1 MQAIVEEHF
10 PIIQCRGADSPVV
23 ASAEEASQPAGVRLI
38 TEGGTEQKVFMLLSG
53 QCNVTIDGQLIATLG
68 AGDMFGELPLLT
80 KAPHIASVTSASK
93 IIYYS
98 IPHKIVSR
106 ELSRTKHSDP
116 AGFEIK
122 AKEILSSCSRR
133 FGMGEGSLQYGF
145 TSLVA
150 DGVDVAALRID
161 KLEKDVRRT
170 PWHGI
175 AGTYV
180 LVSTFVAAAML
191 PFSPKEV
198 PDWWLLGF
206 VVASVWVAVSGN
218 MPGRRFAFKGLGT
231 QANFDNGITCQLL
244 YSYLI
249 VRFTWDN
256 MSISVPDSINI
267 PGLHLLD
274 VLLTAA
280 AAVSLF
286 RWQAVLDADLRILV
300 VNILQLLTPVWW
312 ILFLLKPAWLAV
324 TLGDND
330 CYNLALAFV
339 LQAGGNAG
347 TYFSATLDV
356 RGIISREQ
364 DILLN
369 IFFGFVIPVW
379 PAIVAGVSGWPVFF
393 NLITLCNWSEYPLL
407 SL

>member
-1 MQAIVEEHF
+1 
-10 PIIQCRGADSPVV
+10 
-23 ASAEEASQPAGVRLI
+23 
-38 TEGGTEQKVFMLLSG
+38 
-53 QCNVTIDGQLIATLG
+53 
-68 AGDMFGELPLLT
+68 
-80 KAPHIASVTSASK
+80 
-93 IIYYS
+93 
-98 IPHKIVSR
+98 
-106 ELSRTKHSDP
+106 
-116 AGFEIK
+116 
-122 AKEILSSCSRR
+122 
-133 FGMGEGSLQYGF
+133 MG

-150 DGVDVAALRID
+150 DGGDVAALRID

-206 VVASVWVAVSGN
+206 VVASVWGAVSGS
-218 MPGRRFAFKGLGT
+218 
-231 QANFDNGITCQLL
+231 TCQLL

-286 RWQAVLDADLRILV
+286 RWQAVLDPDLRILV

-312 ILFLLKPAWLAV
+312 ILFLLKPAWLAA

-347 TYFSATLDV
+347 TDFSATLDV

-369 IFFGFVIPVW
+369 IFFGFVIP
-379 PAIVAGVSGWPVFF
+379 
-393 NLITLCNWSEYPLL
+393 
-407 SL
+407 